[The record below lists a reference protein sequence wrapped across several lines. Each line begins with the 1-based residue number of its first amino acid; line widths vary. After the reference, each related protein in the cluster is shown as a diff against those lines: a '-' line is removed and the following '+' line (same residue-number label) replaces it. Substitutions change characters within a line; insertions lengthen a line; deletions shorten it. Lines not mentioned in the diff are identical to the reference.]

1 MNMKQNIEK
10 YLKENRIKLDVEE
23 PDHDS
28 IWEGIRSGNDKKRN
42 LLPAWFWKVAAV
54 FIFLVSGT
62 YFIINETKEE
72 KTVIIS
78 LADISENLG
87 KQENALKQLVNLK
100 WEEVAPLLNEE
111 NTDIKFLLEE
121 LYELDTFYNSYE
133 KDLGTTDA
141 NEEIITVL
149 LDYYQKKI
157 RILNRILHEIQK
169 QQSHENTISI

>member
-1 MNMKQNIEK
+1 MKQNIEK
-10 YLKENRIKLDVEE
+10 YLNENRTKLDVEE
-23 PDHDS
+23 PDIDS
-28 IWEGIRSGNDKKRN
+28 VWEGIRAVKDKKRN
-42 LLPAWFWKVAAV
+42 ILPVWFWKVAAL

-62 YFIINETKEE
+62 YFMINETKEE
-72 KTVIIS
+72 NKIIIS
-78 LADISENLG
+78 LADISEELG
-87 KQENALKQLVNLK
+87 KQESDLKQLVNLK

-121 LYELDTFYNSYE
+121 LNELDTFYNSYE

-141 NEEIITVL
+141 NEEIVTVL

-169 QQSHENTISI
+169 QQSHENTITI

>member
-1 MNMKQNIEK
+1 MKKNIEK
-10 YLKENRIKLDVEE
+10 YLKENRLKLDVEE
-23 PDHDS
+23 PDNDS
-28 IWEGIRSGNDKKRN
+28 VWEGIRAATDKKRN
-42 LLPAWFWKVAAV
+42 MLPGWFWKVAAI

-62 YFIINETKEE
+62 YFIINETKEGN
-72 KTVIIS
+72 KVIIS

-87 KQENALKQLVNLK
+87 NQESKLKQLVNLK
-100 WEEVAPLLNEE
+100 WGEVEPLLNKG
-111 NTDIKFLLEE
+111 NTDIRFLLDE
-121 LYELDTFYNSYE
+121 LYELDTFYNSYQ